1 MVFGTAAYMS
11 PEQAEGKRADAR
23 SDIFSFGALLYQML
37 TGHRAFP
44 GQNVI
49 TILAAVMNQE
59 PPPVA
64 TLVPNAPRE
73 LEWIVARCLK
83 KDPNRRIQHMVDVKI
98 ALEEVAERLELPS
111 APVPVVRT
119 RRSWMAPALAAAL
132 LGLAGGGW
140 LSLRVFHKEPITFQR
155 LTFRRGDVIA
165 SKFAPNGN
173 IVYTAGWDGASPAL
187 FVAQPGSREARPLE
201 LPSGIIQAVSSSGE
215 MAILLGTGDLG
226 SAGTLARV
234 PLGGGAP
241 RAILENV
248 TAADWGPGGD
258 TLAVSRTENG
268 QHRIEYPIG
277 NVLFQTPSLGPPV
290 FLRVSPRGDRVA
302 FFDYAVEHDYSL
314 EVVDAQRRVQ
324 ILSRGWRGVGGLGWS
339 PNGKELWFGGLRTGN
354 DPGIYAVNLSGRER
368 LLTQIAGWPTV
379 QDIARD
385 GRLLVGNTDSRLG
398 IRGFAAGT
406 KAAGAKPVVAAE
418 PVVGAKTVV
427 VNEESDL
434 GWLDA
439 SVVWD
444 ISNDGAEVV
453 FQELTAGQGQNPAIY
468 LRGTDGTPAVRL
480 GYGSGPVL
488 SRDGKWV
495 ACLRRNRDSSQM
507 VLLPTGAGE
516 EKTLHTGS
524 IQPET
529 AEWFSSGEDLLFTG
543 NEPGQP
549 PRTYVYHLAN
559 GQIKPVSPPGVRATA
574 VSPNGESAIVVRD
587 GKASLLSLASG
598 HETPLGAIGTDT
610 SVIRWSGDGAD
621 IFLERTDAEHRSATI
636 LRMDA
641 RSGHMETWRQLKLP
655 DQTAFFFR
663 SARLSGDGKSYAFT
677 YQRDLSTL
685 YLVNGIK

>member
-1 MVFGTAAYMS
+1 
-11 PEQAEGKRADAR
+11 
-23 SDIFSFGALLYQML
+23 
-37 TGHRAFP
+37 
-44 GQNVI
+44 
-49 TILAAVMNQE
+49 
-59 PPPVA
+59 
-64 TLVPNAPRE
+64 
-73 LEWIVARCLK
+73 
-83 KDPNRRIQHMVDVKI
+83 MVDVKI

-111 APVPVVRT
+111 APVPVVARP
-119 RRSWMAPALAAAL
+119 RRRWIAPALAAAF
-132 LGLAGGGW
+132 LGLAGGAW
-140 LSLRVFHKEPITFQR
+140 LGLRVFHKEPITFQR
-155 LTFRRGDVIA
+155 LTFRRGDIVA

-173 IVYTAGWDGASPAL
+173 IVYSAGWDGATPTL

-201 LPSGIIQAVSSSGE
+201 LPSGTIQSVSATGE
-215 MAILLGTGDLG
+215 LAILIGATESG
-226 SAGTLARV
+226 SLGTLARV

-248 TAADWGPGGD
+248 FCADWGPGGD
-258 TLAVSRTENG
+258 SLGVGRTENG

-277 NVLFQTPSLGPPV
+277 NVLFQTTSLRPPV

-339 PNGKELWFGGLRTGN
+339 PDGKELWFGGLRTGD

-398 IRGFAAGT
+398 IRGLAVGT
-406 KAAGAKPVVAAE
+406 KAAGGKA
-418 PVVGAKTVV
+418 VGAKTAATK
-427 VNEESDL
+427 EESDL

-444 ISNDGAEVV
+444 ISNDGSQVV

-468 LRGTDGTPAVRL
+468 LRSTDGSPAVRL
-480 GYGSGPVL
+480 GYGSRPVL

-524 IQPET
+524 IQPEA
-529 AEWFSSGEDLLFTG
+529 AEWFSSGEGILFTG
-543 NEPGQP
+543 NEAGQP

-559 GQIKPVSPPGVRATA
+559 GQMKAVSPPAVRATA
-574 VSPNGESAIVVRD
+574 VSPNGESAIVIGD
-587 GKASLLSLASG
+587 GKASLLALASG
-598 HETPLGAIGTDT
+598 REAPLGVVGPDT
-610 SVIRWSGDGAD
+610 SVIRWSGDGAY
-621 IFLERTDAEHRSATI
+621 IFLQRTDAEHRRATI

-641 RSGHMETWRQLKLP
+641 RSGHMETWRELKLP
-655 DQTAFFFR
+655 DQTAFFFG
-663 SARLSGDGKSYAFT
+663 SARLSADGKSYAFT